1 MDFHRGQL
9 VVCISDRFSDEP
21 IWRRS
26 IHTLPKLRAIYT
38 IRDICYVG
46 ELVGLMF
53 VEILHEPAWF
63 GNELAEPA
71 FNAKNFRPV
80 RKTNIDIFKKM
91 LEPSPRDLV
100 DA

>member
-1 MDFHRGQL
+1 MDFHCGQQ
-9 VVCISDRFSDEP
+9 VICISDRFSDEP
-21 IWRRS
+21 VWRRA
-26 IHTLPKLRAIYT
+26 IHTLPKLRAVYT

-53 VEILHEPAWF
+53 EEILHEPAWF

-80 RKTNIDIFKKM
+80 RKTNLDVFRKM
-91 LEPSPRDLV
+91 LEPSPHNLI